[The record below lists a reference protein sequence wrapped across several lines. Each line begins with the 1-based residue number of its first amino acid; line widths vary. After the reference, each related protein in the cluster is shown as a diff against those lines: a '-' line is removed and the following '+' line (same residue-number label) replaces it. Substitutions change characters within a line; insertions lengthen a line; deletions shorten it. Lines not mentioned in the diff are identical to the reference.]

1 MDEHSKWLINNTHA
15 IRKAAAARN
24 AELKARLNA
33 RDEAY
38 NQRAAS
44 HFLKALHKHPR
55 FADALF
61 DICERNKRVVE
72 NEDYLREICDLEE
85 TREDIYLATRD
96 GTLEARYLLSCEIEE
111 AHVEYLRGDKAA
123 CVDELY
129 DAVAVLMRMI
139 AVVEGKQKLG
149 GER

>member
-1 MDEHSKWLINNTHA
+1 MTP
-15 IRKAAAARN
+15 
-24 AELKARLNA
+24 LNA
-33 RDEAY
+33 DIVNAIPSEFSH
-38 NQRAAS
+38 RAVA
-44 HFLKALHKHPR
+44 HYAKALRKHPR

-61 DICERNKRVVE
+61 DWLELTHPFSGVATLAKARLKSCRRSVATGEQYHRIIAN
-72 NEDYLREICDLEE
+72 DL
-85 TREDIYLATRD
+85 L
-96 GTLEARYLLSCEIEE
+96 GCEIAE
-111 AHVEYLRGDKAA
+111 AFAANAQGDKAA